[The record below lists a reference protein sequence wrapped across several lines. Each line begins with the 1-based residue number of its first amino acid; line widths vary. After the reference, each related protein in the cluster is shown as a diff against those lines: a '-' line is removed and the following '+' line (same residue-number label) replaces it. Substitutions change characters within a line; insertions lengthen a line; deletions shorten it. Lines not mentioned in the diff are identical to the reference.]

1 VLVFVIGLLP
11 GLAAVIVGYTAQ
23 LAFKAQSRHCA
34 QMAWLFERALEML
47 PEPHHVGRKSIMAG
61 VLEPELAAHC
71 HAVFSELGA
80 AAMRESADWVAIHR
94 DHVVG

>member
-1 VLVFVIGLLP
+1 MRRKWRSRRDP
-11 GLAAVIVGYTAQ
+11 GIARRWPG
-23 LAFKAQSRHCA
+23 
-34 QMAWLFERALEML
+34 FERALELL

-61 VLEPELAAHC
+61 ALEPELAAHC
-71 HAVFSELGA
+71 QAVLAEVGT